1 MSVFNQPVSAWK
13 ITKGATSLEMENICF
28 LLKKKKSIII
38 YNFHS
43 GTQRMI

>member
-13 ITKGATSLEMENICF
+13 ITIGATSLEVETICF
-28 LLKKKKSIII
+28 LLKKKSIII
-38 YNFHS
+38 YNFYS